1 MIEVILA
8 SSPTSISVFVHARIY
23 ITWCTHF
30 LHSFIGSVRY
40 VTPPL
45 ITNLVSAAVV
55 LRLSKPCDLFS
66 PGEDFIP
73 LSLSI
78 PLSPPISF
86 CLSFLLSSP
95 LNHFKKKKI
104 RGRKWTGVT
113 RCRIKE
119 KKKKK
124 IPQPETMLQD
134 HGQCCRML
142 LPPSLI
148 LGSAYRFWRKTLRK
162 Y

>member
-124 IPQPETMLQD
+124 SLNLERCFRTMD
-134 HGQCCRML
+134 
-142 LPPSLI
+142 
-148 LGSAYRFWRKTLRK
+148 SAVARSSRPA
-162 Y
+162 